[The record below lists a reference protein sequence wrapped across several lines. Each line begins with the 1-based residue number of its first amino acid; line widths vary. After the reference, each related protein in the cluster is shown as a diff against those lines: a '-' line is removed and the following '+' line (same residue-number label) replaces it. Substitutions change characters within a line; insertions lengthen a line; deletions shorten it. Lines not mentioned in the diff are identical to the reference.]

1 MGNAIFNQI
10 FGCRVVY
17 IYIQVFFYSG
27 TFKYIRLIRTFT
39 CLILIKKLPCSRNAI
54 DSLLFHYLCNQ
65 VEAISIQFNFVLVSD
80 IIVISTLMR
89 KAPGSACDKWN
100 ASVVICRKV
109 SFLTGPHCQCRGV
122 GQDMK

>member
-1 MGNAIFNQI
+1 M
-10 FGCRVVY
+10 
-17 IYIQVFFYSG
+17 
-27 TFKYIRLIRTFT
+27 
-39 CLILIKKLPCSRNAI
+39 LIKKLPCSRNAI

-65 VEAISIQFNFVLVSD
+65 VEAISIQFNYVLVSD

-100 ASVVICRKV
+100 VYVVICRKV

-122 GQDMK
+122 GQDMKQT